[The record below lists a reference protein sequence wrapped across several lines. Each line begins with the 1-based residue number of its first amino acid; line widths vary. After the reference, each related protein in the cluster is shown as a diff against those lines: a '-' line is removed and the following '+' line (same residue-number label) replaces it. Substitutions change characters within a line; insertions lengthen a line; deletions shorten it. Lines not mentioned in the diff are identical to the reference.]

1 MNRFASALPMPFAR
15 APRAQAGATMI
26 EVLVAIL
33 IFSIGL
39 LGVASTQ
46 TVGLSNTQSAL
57 HRSYAAQ
64 LSYELVDII
73 RANPIEAR
81 NAASIFASYDT
92 EVSASVPTTVA
103 NCLQV
108 SGSCSTDE
116 MAKTALAQWTAR
128 LQSALPEGEAELSL
142 SGDIFELRIRWADYR
157 NDQIQQALNDADA
170 DIASKDIDKIADR
183 ITEFRI

>member
-81 NAASIFASYDT
+81 NTASIFASYDT

-142 SGDIFELRIRWADYR
+142 SRSGGRLEQYVCRTCFLLETWAGKLCQGLPQDWEMAGT
-157 NDQIQQALNDADA
+157 N
-170 DIASKDIDKIADR
+170 
-183 ITEFRI
+183 